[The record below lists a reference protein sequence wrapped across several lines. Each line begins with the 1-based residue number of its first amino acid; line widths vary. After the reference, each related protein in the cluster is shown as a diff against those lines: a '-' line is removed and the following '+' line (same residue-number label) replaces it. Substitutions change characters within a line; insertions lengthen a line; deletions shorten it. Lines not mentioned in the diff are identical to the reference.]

1 MLNQHWGVKQHLRVG
16 CLCSEV
22 TLPFTT
28 VHPAVEHYIFT
39 HATFQP
45 SFSSLDTCGAREPCI
60 VYLYSFYIFVLHWD
74 YSAAMQELFSLL
86 WIRTKQFRPIFPL
99 FLTKMRQKSWKKVK
113 KLFWS
118 AIIMHSTWSLVKI
131 YNKCLNNNST
141 ITSFVIINK
150 FKQMDC
156 FATTVFHGIFFSF
169 FGRSGSCL
177 SISVSCFCFTR
188 VLHLRKESTKL
199 GSLIHLLNI
208 WKDLAFLV
216 ACLWNINMD
225 IQLLSI
231 GIWSQTCF
239 KSVYYVCLVG

>member
-1 MLNQHWGVKQHLRVG
+1 
-16 CLCSEV
+16 
-22 TLPFTT
+22 
-28 VHPAVEHYIFT
+28 
-39 HATFQP
+39 
-45 SFSSLDTCGAREPCI
+45 
-60 VYLYSFYIFVLHWD
+60 
-74 YSAAMQELFSLL
+74 
-86 WIRTKQFRPIFPL
+86 
-99 FLTKMRQKSWKKVK
+99 
-113 KLFWS
+113 
-118 AIIMHSTWSLVKI
+118 MHSTRSLVKI
-131 YNKCLNNNST
+131 YNRCLNNNST

-169 FGRSGSCL
+169 FGRSGWSGSCL

-239 KSVYYVCLVG
+239 KSVYYVCLVGKWRRQRLCQRTLLEFLMVQMVLISTAKEDMYSYVVCNTICQPQVLFGPLIQ